1 MSHSVPPTVGP
12 CQPSLAVSL
21 IPGDI
26 TVSKLTAKEHA
37 LEVWTVYFDALKA
50 GRATARLAS
59 PGSTDGLSSPWEEVP
74 SLDSLR
80 KASDTFWTPKR
91 LKLGNMLS
99 PENVPVL
106 SNARGSLLTN
116 VFPLSVD
123 EDEEGQSQKVELALQ
138 KIFADWN
145 YIEAK
150 FQLVHLEFDTTA
162 CSKMK
167 YQHTGNDVIQEIQ
180 DAPQENPPSDTKR
193 LIYCNG

>member
-1 MSHSVPPTVGP
+1 
-12 CQPSLAVSL
+12 
-21 IPGDI
+21 
-26 TVSKLTAKEHA
+26 
-37 LEVWTVYFDALKA
+37 
-50 GRATARLAS
+50 
-59 PGSTDGLSSPWEEVP
+59 
-74 SLDSLR
+74 
-80 KASDTFWTPKR
+80 
-91 LKLGNMLS
+91 MLS

-145 YIEAK
+145 KIEAK

-180 DAPQENPPSDTKR
+180 DAPRENPPSDTKR